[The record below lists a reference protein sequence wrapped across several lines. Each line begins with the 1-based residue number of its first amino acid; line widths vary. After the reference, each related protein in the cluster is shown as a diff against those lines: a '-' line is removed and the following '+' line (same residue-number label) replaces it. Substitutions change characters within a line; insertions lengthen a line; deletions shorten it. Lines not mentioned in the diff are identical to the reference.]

1 MIRNEKKEF
10 SWRESAIIF
19 SDKRS
24 NGRSAD
30 FFIAEATVIG
40 LDNEADYYK
49 EHCSILRTV
58 RSRTIRSSL
67 LYSPF
72 VFTWTDSRTFLQ
84 IHQINMEWSDCEK
97 LRHEETD
104 EETDYCKEQRI
115 RLGVKFFS
123 SWNLFFS
130 SPPYGT
136 YFGTFNRF

>member
-1 MIRNEKKEF
+1 MQL
-10 SWRESAIIF
+10 
-19 SDKRS
+19 
-24 NGRSAD
+24 
-30 FFIAEATVIG
+30 FFPTSVQMVDQLI
-40 LDNEADYYK
+40 
-49 EHCSILRTV
+49 
-58 RSRTIRSSL
+58 SL
-67 LYSPF
+67 LLKLLLLVLTTKLIITRNIVQSSEPFGPEPF
-72 VFTWTDSRTFLQ
+72 VRPFRVHFSCSPDSRTFLQ

>member
-1 MIRNEKKEF
+1 MQL
-10 SWRESAIIF
+10 
-19 SDKRS
+19 
-24 NGRSAD
+24 
-30 FFIAEATVIG
+30 FFPTSVQMVDQLI
-40 LDNEADYYK
+40 
-49 EHCSILRTV
+49 
-58 RSRTIRSSL
+58 SSL
-67 LYSPF
+67 LKLLLLVLTTKLIITRNIVQSSEPFGPGPFARPFRVHFSCSP
-72 VFTWTDSRTFLQ
+72 DSRTFLQ

>member
-67 LYSPF
+67 SCSLF
-72 VFTWTDSRTFLQ
+72 VFTWFSNIFADSS
-84 IHQINMEWSDCEK
+84 N
-97 LRHEETD
+97 
-104 EETDYCKEQRI
+104 
-115 RLGVKFFS
+115 
-123 SWNLFFS
+123 
-130 SPPYGT
+130 
-136 YFGTFNRF
+136 

>member
-1 MIRNEKKEF
+1 MQL
-10 SWRESAIIF
+10 
-19 SDKRS
+19 
-24 NGRSAD
+24 
-30 FFIAEATVIG
+30 FFPTSVQMVDQLI
-40 LDNEADYYK
+40 
-49 EHCSILRTV
+49 
-58 RSRTIRSSL
+58 SL
-67 LYSPF
+67 LLKLLLLVLTTKLIITRNIVQSSEPFGPEPF
-72 VFTWTDSRTFLQ
+72 VLPFRIHRSCSPEDSRTFLQ